1 MEETRVNKYKEYR
14 RTLLKGDTEILKAS
28 APVTPEKSNKQVF
41 DTTSTLPIDQVMDK
55 IEQNDEQVAF
65 LKKAKQKKMLTIFL
79 YVFLAVVACSAL
91 AVILV
96 LILLK

>member
-14 RTLLKGDTEILKAS
+14 RTLLKGDTEILKTSAS
-28 APVTPEKSNKQVF
+28 VTPEKSDKQVF

-65 LKKAKQKKMLTIFL
+65 LKKAKLKRMLTIFL
-79 YVFLAVVACSAL
+79 YVFLAFVACAAL

-96 LILLK
+96 LILK